1 MKSLYNEMD
10 KILPQTKTTGALW
23 LGNIKAAQNIVR
35 LNQENIKTVLT
46 IANNSNLSYPQ
57 HQRMRHK
64 VFEIKDNV
72 NVNILDLIEIT
83 NKYIEES
90 LQYGSV
96 LVHCMAGISR
106 SVSCVLAY
114 LIHKNN
120 WDYEQAFQFVKSKR
134 NCSKPNE
141 GFKKQLI
148 QYAEQKLPKSQNKD
162 DNQQKLLNDLRRKLY
177 LSPDEI
183 VKKTQ
188 LVKSPYKQITSLNQ
202 NSTAEEKQQY
212 RQQMAQKLFVSTF
225 FKDNLHKNTYSL
237 TQNKIK
243 SGQPVTKRAQLSMY
257 HSIQESDF
265 GFLSERF
272 NKA

>member
-46 IANNSNLSYPQ
+46 IANNTNLSYPQ
-57 HQRMRHK
+57 HQRVRHK
-64 VFEIKDNV
+64 VFEIKDND

-83 NKYIEES
+83 NQYIEES
-90 LQYGSV
+90 LQQGSV

-106 SVSCVLAY
+106 SVSCVIAY

-120 WDYEQAFQFVKSKR
+120 WNYEQAFKFVKTKR

-148 QYAEQKLPKSQNKD
+148 QYAEQKLPNSQTH
-162 DNQQKLLNDLRRKLY
+162 DNQEKLLNDLRRKLY
-177 LSPDEI
+177 LSPDDV

-188 LVKSPYKQITSLNQ
+188 LVKSPQKQITSLNQ

-225 FKDNLHKNTYSL
+225 FKDSLHKNSYSL
-237 TQNKIK
+237 TQNKIRTA
-243 SGQPVTKRAQLSMY
+243 QPVTKRAQLSMY
-257 HSIQESDF
+257 RSIQESDF
-265 GFLSERF
+265 GFLSDRL
-272 NKA
+272 NIA